1 MEKNC
6 LNCHFFCKQ
15 STSQKKDINS
25 PKISLS
31 KAEREHLTS
40 FPKAIDSNGFNLS
53 ANSLMCYIGN
63 WSMNP
68 GPLFSTT
75 NQSTFMRKRDR
86 CSSFIPH
93 RPGMELL
100 AGAKFI
106 DSKLTTKFSYIRV
119 ALLIVMVFPILIA
132 GFAVAL
138 LR

>member
-1 MEKNC
+1 
-6 LNCHFFCKQ
+6 
-15 STSQKKDINS
+15 
-25 PKISLS
+25 
-31 KAEREHLTS
+31 
-40 FPKAIDSNGFNLS
+40 
-53 ANSLMCYIGN
+53 
-63 WSMNP
+63 
-68 GPLFSTT
+68 
-75 NQSTFMRKRDR
+75 MRNRDR

-119 ALLIVMVFPILIA
+119 ALLIVMVFPILMA